1 MAVTQIF
8 EGFSISH
15 AAILSGS
22 APVAPDLFS
31 EEADGDIYGVRE
43 GSLQADTDSYDNLG
57 DDSVLSSWFWFNF
70 ATVSITAGY
79 ISFPLVALL
88 SGSTISSSGAGDA
101 IQYDLP
107 RWEETSLNQPARPM
121 LVRVPSK
128 DSNSNTRVMDI
139 VLYKVQFE
147 PLNFDGPTYKDG
159 LVINYSG
166 KALMSQTDEAG
177 TTLAVRAIG
186 RLVNTQAA

>member
-107 RWEETSLNQPARPM
+107 LWEETSLNQPARPM